1 MKRRLG
7 KQERCGAAPA
17 TMTRNSGEVGH
28 DYGVGKLAKVLTYS
42 TIGSARRWGRSR
54 RTRRS
59 YGEGVVRVDAAVS
72 KLCDGGAMAEWLLA
86 AALAVASGEMKKD
99 WRGRRQ
105 ARGGF
110 KARLRRQE
118 AHGAWPAR
126 SAGLRRAAHTRPAF
140 SEKRDHCSFHSV
152 GVSSLTARLPRGKLA
167 NPLLV
172 CKNSVHEK
180 CRPNIH
186 LQFTFKNHHL
196 IRHGSEVTTSQRWLD
211 HTEMISMT

>member
-72 KLCDGGAMAEWLLA
+72 KLYDGAVGSAMAERLSLLA
-86 AALAVASGEMKKD
+86 ARWKATGVEKLKWRVHQVGGREFKSWPAAPGWPWHVACASGD
-99 WRGRRQ
+99 RRRVAPRGIHFLKTDR
-105 ARGGF
+105 
-110 KARLRRQE
+110 
-118 AHGAWPAR
+118 
-126 SAGLRRAAHTRPAF
+126 
-140 SEKRDHCSFHSV
+140 HCSC
-152 GVSSLTARLPRGKLA
+152 LKR
-167 NPLLV
+167 
-172 CKNSVHEK
+172 
-180 CRPNIH
+180 
-186 LQFTFKNHHL
+186 
-196 IRHGSEVTTSQRWLD
+196 
-211 HTEMISMT
+211 